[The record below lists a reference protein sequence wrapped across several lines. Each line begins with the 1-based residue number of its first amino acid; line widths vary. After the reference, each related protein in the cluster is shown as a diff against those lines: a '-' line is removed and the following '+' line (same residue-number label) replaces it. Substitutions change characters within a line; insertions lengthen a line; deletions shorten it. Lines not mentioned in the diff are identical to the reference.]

1 MTPRLLFGP
10 MRVTGCLP
18 CDAGMTLDF
27 EEGPPRAAEA
37 QKALVLQL
45 GSWEGPLDLLLT
57 LARAQKVDLAQISIL
72 ALVEQYLAFIRDAR
86 ALSLELAAD
95 YLVMAAWLAYLK
107 SALLLP
113 PEPDADPDP
122 AEMALKLQFQLQR
135 LDAMRDAGQK
145 LLARPQLGWDN
156 FRRMSPEGLSSEVQ
170 SIYDVSLF
178 ELLSAYGNIQ
188 ARAQHGVHV
197 VRRRPVMALDEAIE
211 RLQRLLGTSLD
222 WAELARF
229 LPHDLADEGYARS
242 VLASSFVATLELVR
256 QGRAELSQGAAFAP
270 ILIRSR
276 A

>member
-1 MTPRLLFGP
+1 MS
-10 MRVTGCLP
+10 
-18 CDAGMTLDF
+18 LDF
-27 EEGPPRAAEA
+27 EEGPPRAVEA
-37 QKALVLQL
+37 QKALILQL

-135 LDAMRDAGQK
+135 LDAMRQAGQK

-156 FRRMSPEGLSSEVQ
+156 FRRVAPEGLSTEVQ

-178 ELLSAYGNIQ
+178 ELLSAYGGIQ

-222 WAELARF
+222 WAELSRF